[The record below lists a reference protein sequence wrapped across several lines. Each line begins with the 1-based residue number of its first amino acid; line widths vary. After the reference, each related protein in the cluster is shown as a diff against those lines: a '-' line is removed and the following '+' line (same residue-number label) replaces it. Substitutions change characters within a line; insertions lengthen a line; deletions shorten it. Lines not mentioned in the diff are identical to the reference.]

1 MSADE
6 IAGAFVNHFYTTLDT
21 NPSALAGLYQPQ
33 STMTFEGQKFDGP
46 EAIIGKYAVS
56 FDKLIWILF
65 CFGMLR
71 ISVDISISSWKQ
83 PQHELLWALQ
93 FHIGTDFLQCYS
105 HLISLVL
112 TNPHK
117 CVLNRSPN

>member
-21 NPSALAGLYQPQ
+21 NAAALAGLYQPQ

-56 FDKLIWILF
+56 PNILSF
-65 CFGMLR
+65 MIVLR
-71 ISVDISISSWKQ
+71 WNAGKIS
-83 PQHELLWALQ
+83 
-93 FHIGTDFLQCYS
+93 
-105 HLISLVL
+105 
-112 TNPHK
+112 
-117 CVLNRSPN
+117 